1 MIADQAHSGK
11 NINLPEPV
19 RDSSMSV
26 EKALDTRR
34 STRNFSQDHL
44 TLEHV
49 GQMLWAAQG
58 ITETRR
64 NFRTAPS
71 AGATFPLDIYLV
83 SGDVEGLKAGVYRY
97 VPKSHSISKTMDE
110 DRRDDLHSSALGQG
124 AVRQAPAS
132 IIIAAEFEKTV
143 RVYGQRG
150 RQYVYMEVGH
160 AGQNIHLQAEA
171 LGLGTVVIGAFDE
184 KGVSRVL
191 DLPREIVPL
200 YIMPFGK
207 PR

>member
-1 MIADQAHSGK
+1 MSVGKIHS
-11 NINLPEPV
+11 NEIITLPEPV
-19 RDSSMSV
+19 RDGSMSV
-26 EKALDTRR
+26 EKALETRR
-34 STRNFSQDHL
+34 SLRNFSQENL
-44 TLEHV
+44 TMEQV

-58 ITETRR
+58 ITDTRR
-64 NFRTAPS
+64 KFRTAPS

-83 SGDVEGLKAGVYRY
+83 SGNVEDLEPGVYRY
-97 VPKSHSISKTMDE
+97 NPESHSISKTMDG
-110 DRRDDLHSSALGQG
+110 DRRDNLYSSALRQG

-132 IIIAAEFEKTV
+132 IIIAAEFQRTTSA
-143 RVYGQRG
+143 YGERG

-171 LGLGTVVIGAFDE
+171 LRLGTVVIGAFDE
-184 KGVSRVL
+184 ENVGRVL
-191 DLPREIVPL
+191 GLPKETIAL